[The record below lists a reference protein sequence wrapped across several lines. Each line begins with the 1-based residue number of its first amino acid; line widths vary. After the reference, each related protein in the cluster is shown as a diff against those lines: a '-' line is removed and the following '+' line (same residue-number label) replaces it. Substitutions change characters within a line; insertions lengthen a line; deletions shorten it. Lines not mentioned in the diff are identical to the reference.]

1 LLHNSAL
8 STHDRARLFYCF
20 SVDIATD
27 LHNFNTSLLWWRSRL
42 RMRAFLLGVYIVF
55 VIYPFFEEQ
64 RQHRADRKRLPTC
77 ARISKWVIVGTPNG
91 SGKITGAVTRL
102 SAGRHSR

>member
-8 STHDRARLFYCF
+8 STHDRARLFNYF

-27 LHNFNTSLLWWRSRL
+27 LHNFNTSPLWWRSRL
-42 RMRAFLLGVYIVF
+42 RMRGFLLGVYIVF